1 MTLFKRP
8 FSRPR
13 LFSEVSFALG
23 AAVVM
28 GGAGAVVALVMPPLR
43 PFPWASSPTRWFLH
57 AAVGFGLGWWG
68 GLIWSVGLVFH
79 ARRFERVPPLPAL
92 MRATWLAAPLLAVIT
107 ITAYALGV
115 SALLSIGAGVI
126 ACTLAARALVT
137 SAVRRQ
143 EP

>member
-8 FSRPR
+8 FRRPR
-13 LFSEVSFALG
+13 LFGEVSFALG
-23 AAVVM
+23 AAMLM

-43 PFPWASSPTRWFLH
+43 PFPWASPAMRWFLH

-68 GLIWSVGLVFH
+68 GLIWSVGLAFH

-92 MRATWLAAPLLAVIT
+92 MRAAWLAAPLLAVI
-107 ITAYALGV
+107 AVAAHALGA
-115 SALLSIGAGVI
+115 SALLSIGVGVI

-137 SAVRRQ
+137 STVRRQ